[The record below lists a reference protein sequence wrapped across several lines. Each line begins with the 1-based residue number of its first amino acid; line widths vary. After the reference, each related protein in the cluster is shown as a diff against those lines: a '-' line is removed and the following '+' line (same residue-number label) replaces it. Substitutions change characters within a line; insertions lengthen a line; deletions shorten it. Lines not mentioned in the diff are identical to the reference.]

1 MISKKNFCLLI
12 NTIKA
17 QVDSIDEVSDSMPGL
32 AEDLYE
38 ITGPLAETLVDAIA
52 DDMRIPDIDHI
63 GNTIE
68 WWIWECDYGSKHPDI
83 TFKDAKTGRKRTVH
97 ITSVEKLYDYLI
109 KYESGVEYE
118 VRGDKQ

>member
-17 QVDSIDEVSDSMPGL
+17 QEDCINELRGGMQGL
-32 AEDLYE
+32 VEDLYE
-38 ITGPLAETLVDAIA
+38 ITGPLVATIVDAIA
-52 DDMRIPDIDHI
+52 DDMRIPDTDHI

-97 ITSVEKLYDYLI
+97 LTSVEKLYDYLI

-118 VRGDKQ
+118 VRVNKQ